1 MAIPPVSRSTLVAAD
16 TNVLLDLAV
25 PRDKAHDAVEIL
37 RTRVPGVEFVALPTV
52 LDELHFI
59 AREGDAASD
68 RSLATT
74 ALRSLVREWKF
85 RPLDFAPVEHG
96 IIAAIAAQLRGK
108 DLIPAHEINDS
119 YILAEAALA
128 ECAMLLPSDEHLRGA
143 DPTLL
148 SLTLNSSDVSAVVV
162 RTPAEIVRQFGGRR

>member
-1 MAIPPVSRSTLVAAD
+1 MAIPSVSRSTLVAAD

-37 RTRVPGVEFVALPTV
+37 RRRVPGIEFVAMPTV
-52 LDELHFI
+52 VDELDYI
-59 AREGDAASD
+59 ARDGDTASD
-68 RSLATT
+68 RSLAIT

-96 IIAAIAAQLRGK
+96 IVAVIAAKLRGN
-108 DLIPAHEINDS
+108 DLIPEHEINDS

-128 ECAMLLPSDEHLRGA
+128 GCAMLLTSDEHLRGA

-148 SLTLNSSDVSAVVV
+148 SLTLKSSDVGVVVV
-162 RTPAEIVRQFGGRR
+162 RTPAEIVRQFGSTR